1 MNQIMNRQ
9 LLALFHDVTFN
20 PKKMKKMKNDFDEHL
35 QFVQYCITNKTPQE
49 PIAAHWMF
57 ASSEMLACRAAREAA
72 SAAFMQAKK
81 THTEALDTHLEV
93 GVEMCD
99 ARAEITNVT
108 EQMHCA
114 ERDEAYALL
123 LWTAARDEAAAIR
136 HAVLQGMPI
145 ALDEV
150 TAALRNEAS
159 TARVARH
166 ADAHRTRIFIRLS
179 LALEKLSREE
189 LALYAANAAVDV
201 TGVAVA
207 VAKAQLDATVSAF
220 APWASALPRISS
232 KDEMETP
239 SDAE

>member
-1 MNQIMNRQ
+1 
-9 LLALFHDVTFN
+9 
-20 PKKMKKMKNDFDEHL
+20 MKKMKTDFDEHL

-81 THTEALDTHLEV
+81 THTDALDTHLEV
-93 GVEMCD
+93 GMEMCD

-145 ALDEV
+145 AMDEV

-159 TARVARH
+159 TARVAH
-166 ADAHRTRIFIRLS
+166 
-179 LALEKLSREE
+179 LAAAQRAKLSALRSLVLETLSRRE
-189 LALYAANAAVDV
+189 LALHAADAAVDV

-207 VAKAQLDATVSAF
+207 VAEAQLDTAVSAF
-220 APWASALPRISS
+220 DKAQWESTHPTMEPAS
-232 KDEMETP
+232 DTE
-239 SDAE
+239 